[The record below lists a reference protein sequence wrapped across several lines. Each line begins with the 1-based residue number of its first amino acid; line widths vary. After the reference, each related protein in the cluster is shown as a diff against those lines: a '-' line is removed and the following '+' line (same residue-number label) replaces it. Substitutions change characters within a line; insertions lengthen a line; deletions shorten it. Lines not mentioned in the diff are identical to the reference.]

1 MPRAHRCLLPNHV
14 WHLTHRCHNR
24 QFLLAEPAT
33 RCRWVHWL
41 GEARREYGL
50 CVLDYMV
57 TCSHI
62 HLLTHCGP
70 DRSVIERSMQLIEGR
85 VAQEYNETHGR
96 CGAFWSDR
104 YHGTA
109 VDPKTRLF
117 DCMAYIDLNM
127 VRAGVVA
134 NPGDWEH
141 CGYAELQSPP
151 ARYRL
156 IDRPQ
161 LLALADM
168 GDEEFRACHRDA
180 IAQRMAEN
188 VREAQ
193 WTESVAVG
201 GEEFVDSI
209 RAKLG
214 YRTAN
219 TRGVEPSA
227 DEAGVYVLR
236 EERVEYVADDGV
248 PESGRAE
255 NKAIE
260 IELTL

>member
-1 MPRAHRCLLPNHV
+1 
-14 WHLTHRCHNR
+14 
-24 QFLLAEPAT
+24 
-33 RCRWVHWL
+33 
-41 GEARREYGL
+41 
-50 CVLDYMV
+50 MV

-141 CGYAELQSPP
+141 CGHAELQSPP
-151 ARYRL
+151 ARYSL